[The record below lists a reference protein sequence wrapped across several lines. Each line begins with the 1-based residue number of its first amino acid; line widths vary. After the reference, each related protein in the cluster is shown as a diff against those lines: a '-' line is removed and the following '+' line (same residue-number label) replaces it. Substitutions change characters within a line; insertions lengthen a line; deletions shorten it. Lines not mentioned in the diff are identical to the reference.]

1 MTGMRERGKDAR
13 KFESWDKWVQLSLAE
28 SQFKKRSR
36 IREIRICLMC

>member
-13 KFESWDKWVQLSLAE
+13 KFDSWDKWVQLSPGE

-36 IREIRICLMC
+36 IRGIRIS